1 MGDGDIVGAVAF
13 APPAAVPTASQRVAG
28 QALWSILAK
37 VATLAGTLGVSVLAA
52 RMLGKDAFGV
62 WSLARNLGTLG
73 VLLVSAGLDRALLRF
88 VPELEA
94 LGSQAGAR
102 RLVRTVLLLQLGL
115 WVAASALLLLL
126 APLFERLF
134 TPELLPLLPMVC
146 LFAAAFAFKETLYQI
161 HFALARARILAIA
174 TTVTGLGWLGLTAVW
189 LRAGGGA
196 EAVLAAQS
204 VALLAAVV
212 LLLPSLRRA
221 LAAIPQHNPAVIA
234 RRRLSA
240 YAGAQVGS
248 SLVNLI
254 VQRQSEIYFLAA
266 VASPAV
272 VGFYDLA
279 YSLPQLGLELLPL
292 SLYAVVL
299 AAMTATVH
307 RDPSRLASLVGWY
320 YKLLAAVTL
329 PFALLGVAWADRA
342 VVLLYG
348 QEMAP
353 AGDLAR
359 VFSLVHLLPF
369 VSLPVGAALNVVE
382 RSHRTLRF
390 GLAQVGVNLTLD
402 VLLIP
407 RFQVAGAVAAVVLSF
422 LLVTPL
428 TLRYAV
434 RQTGPLEF
442 PWRWI
447 LRLAAGL
454 SLGLLPALAR
464 PWLTGGWG
472 LAIGVGTALPLM
484 LLGVRLAGVL
494 GSEERY
500 RLRTTAF
507 PGRRWVLLLLGVE
520 R

>member
-1 MGDGDIVGAVAF
+1 MGDGALDGRTAFAAPGAV
-13 APPAAVPTASQRVAG
+13 PSASQRVAG
-28 QALWSILAK
+28 QAMWSILAK

-52 RMLGKDAFGV
+52 RLLGKDTFGV
-62 WSLARNLGTLG
+62 WSLARNLGALG

-94 LGSQAGAR
+94 QGARGGAR
-102 RLVRTVLLLQLGL
+102 RLVRTVLLLQCAL
-115 WVAASALLLLL
+115 WAAASALLLLL

-134 TPELLPLLPMVC
+134 TPALLPLLPMVC

-161 HFALARARILAIA
+161 HFALARARILAMA
-174 TTVTGLGWLGLTAVW
+174 TTVTGLGWLGITALW

-196 EAVLAAQS
+196 GAVLAAQA
-204 VALLAAVV
+204 VALLAAVAI
-212 LLLPSLRRA
+212 LLPSLRRE
-221 LAAIPQHNPAVIA
+221 LAAIPQRSDAAIA
-234 RRRLSA
+234 PRRLAA
-240 YAGAQVGS
+240 YAGSQLGS
-248 SLVNLI
+248 SLVNLV

-266 VASPAV
+266 VTSPAV

-279 YSLPQLGLELLPL
+279 YSLPQLGLELVPL

-299 AAMTATVH
+299 AAMTSTVH

-320 YKLLAAVTL
+320 YKLLAVVTL
-329 PFALLGVAWADRA
+329 PVAFLGAAWADRA

-348 QEMAP
+348 AEMAP
-353 AGDLAR
+353 AGDLAQ
-359 VFSLVHLLPF
+359 VFAIVHLLPF
-369 VSLPVGAALNVVE
+369 VSLPVGAALNVLE

-390 GLAQVGVNLTLD
+390 GVAQIGVTLALD
-402 VLLIP
+402 FLLIP
-407 RFQVAGAVAAVVLSF
+407 RFKVAGAVAAVVLSF

-428 TLRYAV
+428 TLRYAL

-454 SLGLLPALAR
+454 GLGLLPALAR
-464 PWLTGGWG
+464 PWLNGGWG
-472 LAIGVGTALPLM
+472 LVIGLGAALPLM
-484 LLGVRLAGVL
+484 LLGVRISGVL
-494 GSEERY
+494 GTEERY
-500 RLRTTAF
+500 RLRTTNF
-507 PGRRWVLLLLGVE
+507 PGRRWALLLLGVE